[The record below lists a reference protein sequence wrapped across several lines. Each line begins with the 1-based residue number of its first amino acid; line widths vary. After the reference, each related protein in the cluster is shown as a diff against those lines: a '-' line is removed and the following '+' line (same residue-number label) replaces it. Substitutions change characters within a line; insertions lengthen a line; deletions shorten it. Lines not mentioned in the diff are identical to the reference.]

1 MNPTQQLTHANQLAD
16 DLAQHLGRTAFPRK
30 AHGTHRAAA
39 NDAEYGVM
47 RAWSITQKLG
57 NGMARTVRVI
67 ASTPI
72 AAELAAFETLPEIGE
87 LA

>member
-1 MNPTQQLTHANQLAD
+1 MTPAQHFAYAGQLAD
-16 DLAQHLGRTAFPRK
+16 DLALHLGRTAFPRK
-30 AHGTHRAAA
+30 AHGTSRAAA

-67 ASTPI
+67 ASSAI
-72 AAELAAFETLPEIGE
+72 SAELAAFETLPEIGE
-87 LA
+87 FA